1 MEYIKNEVWR
11 HFNPQD
17 DLGSYVFSTKLS
29 IINHLLACLTIFPV
43 LTEYIA
49 WRMQLIFQRWISNRL
64 FKNSSIP
71 STITERN
78 KLDRDKRNAESY
90 ALLRK
95 HLLSFIK
102 PEANGIFNL
111 HNAKGINFKLDY
123 KLVLAILWNTNFNIT
138 LNEPFM

>member
-49 WRMQLIFQRWISNRL
+49 
-64 FKNSSIP
+64 
-71 STITERN
+71 
-78 KLDRDKRNAESY
+78 
-90 ALLRK
+90 
-95 HLLSFIK
+95 
-102 PEANGIFNL
+102 
-111 HNAKGINFKLDY
+111 
-123 KLVLAILWNTNFNIT
+123 
-138 LNEPFM
+138 

>member
-1 MEYIKNEVWR
+1 
-11 HFNPQD
+11 
-17 DLGSYVFSTKLS
+17 
-29 IINHLLACLTIFPV
+29 
-43 LTEYIA
+43 
-49 WRMQLIFQRWISNRL
+49 MQLIFQRLISNRL

-78 KLDRDKRNAESY
+78 KLDQDIRNAESY

-102 PEANGIFNL
+102 LEANGIFNL